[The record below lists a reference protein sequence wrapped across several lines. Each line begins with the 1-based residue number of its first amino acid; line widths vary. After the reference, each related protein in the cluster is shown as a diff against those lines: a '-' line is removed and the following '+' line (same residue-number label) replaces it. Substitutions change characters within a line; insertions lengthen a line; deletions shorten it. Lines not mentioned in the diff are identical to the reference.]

1 MGRSHPVKHQKPEHA
16 NAHRNVSRDW
26 EVSPGVSVTGRPTI
40 FLRLGRYFT
49 VQLTP
54 GTATRIAD
62 ALIDAVE
69 SGQRTKHQHRK
80 VQRSYAIADAIQAEE
95 RRAI

>member
-1 MGRSHPVKHQKPEHA
+1 MDKTMKQQLREHA
-16 NAHRNVSRDW
+16 NAHRNVNRDW

-40 FLRLGRYFT
+40 YVRFGRHFT
-49 VQLTP
+49 VHLQS

-69 SGQRTKHQHRK
+69 SGQHTKYQHRA
-80 VQRSYAIADAIQAEE
+80 VERSYAIADAIRAEE
-95 RRAI
+95 RRAT